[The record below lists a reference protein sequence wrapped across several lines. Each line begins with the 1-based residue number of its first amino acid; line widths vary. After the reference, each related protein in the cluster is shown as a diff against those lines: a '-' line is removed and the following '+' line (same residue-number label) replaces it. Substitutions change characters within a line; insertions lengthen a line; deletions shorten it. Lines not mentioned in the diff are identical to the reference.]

1 MFRFWYHHWSEDHW
15 CLCSLP
21 FIMWL
26 KVVEKKL
33 KDKICCAQTLDFL
46 CPPPNSNCS
55 RVPEFFQHVWGQNSK
70 GKKNIFEGRNV
81 FLPVFPFEQVV
92 NYFPSPPPS
101 GFSSKIFHEI
111 PEIPR
116 LVQRMR
122 GRLWSSTMNHQSTR
136 QTLMSDGK
144 PPLESL
150 SAVCEIDF
158 SHHVT
163 AFSRFINQPGW
174 WTWAH
179 VELCV
184 VWWCH
189 PTADIQS
196 RYSDMS

>member
-1 MFRFWYHHWSEDHW
+1 MLKLWISCVLHQTVIAPE
-15 CLCSLP
+15 CLSSSNTFEVKILRGKKTS
-21 FIMWL
+21 L
-26 KVVEKKL
+26 KVG
-33 KDKICCAQTLDFL
+33 T
-46 CPPPNSNCS
+46 SS
-55 RVPEFFQHVWGQNSK
+55 
-70 GKKNIFEGRNV
+70 
-81 FLPVFPFEQVV
+81 FLPFPFEQVV

-174 WTWAH
+174 
-179 VELCV
+179 
-184 VWWCH
+184 
-189 PTADIQS
+189 
-196 RYSDMS
+196 